1 VRFDQ
6 YRVDL
11 LASRADICLVFAG
24 CSCGSYYS
32 RMEKGGQSELLAG
45 FIATLAADDGTQ
57 PVNRPADVAA
67 ASAGLSAGA
76 VGWAVG
82 VSSRCAD
89 AVRTAMGVQ
98 SAWLPEDETRRAIE
112 MSVLAML
119 RHVAHG
125 APAFPLDP
133 DQVSVV
139 RNMARRGRPYDGYIE
154 GLRLVQAVALEAL
167 LDRAA
172 AYGPAQNRSRL
183 AVALAAAVTRFFDQG
198 VSAIVSEFLAERQR
212 ALAAAAAERGRVAS
226 ALIAGQRVPEEVA
239 ERTLGISLGHHHLS
253 VIFWSADPGARAEL
267 EATAARAAGALH
279 ATGTLILPDPS
290 DDAALLCWI
299 SRLAPLPGDWQDVL
313 DRVSGSGVRAAAG
326 SARPG
331 AAGFRRSHLEAR
343 DARRAARQGLPG
355 RVIAY
360 RDIDAV
366 ALLNADAERAQWFVT
381 DQLGGLAADS
391 DVITDLRAT
400 ALCYLERGHSLVQT
414 AAALNVHRNTILYRL
429 ASIERLLGR
438 PLAER
443 PFPTLAALT
452 LIQRFGPE
460 LVSRDFAPR
469 IPAGQPLE
477 DGTPR

>member
-1 VRFDQ
+1 MD
-6 YRVDL
+6 
-11 LASRADICLVFAG
+11 
-24 CSCGSYYS
+24 
-32 RMEKGGQSELLAG
+32 KGGQSELLAG
-45 FIATLAADDGTQ
+45 FIATLTADGGPQ
-57 PVNRPADVAA
+57 PVNGPADVAA
-67 ASAGLSAGA
+67 ASAGLSASA

-89 AVRTAMGVQ
+89 AVRTAMGAQ
-98 SAWLPEDETRRAIE
+98 GAWLPEDETRRAIE

-125 APAFPLDP
+125 VPAFPLDP

-167 LDRAA
+167 VDRAA

-183 AVALAAAVTRFFDQG
+183 TVALAAAVTRFFDQG
-198 VSAIVSEFLAERQR
+198 VSAIISEFLAERQR

-226 ALIAGQRVPEEVA
+226 ALIAGKHVPEEVA

-253 VIFWSADPGARAEL
+253 VIFWSADPGAHAEL
-267 EATAARAAGALH
+267 EATAARAAGALR
-279 ATGTLILPDPS
+279 ATGTLILPEAS
-290 DDAALLCWI
+290 DDAAALLCWI
-299 SRLAPLPGDWQDVL
+299 SRLAPLPADWQDVL

-326 SARPG
+326 SARAG

-469 IPAGQPLE
+469 IPAGQPSE
-477 DGTPR
+477 DDGTYR

>member
-1 VRFDQ
+1 
-6 YRVDL
+6 
-11 LASRADICLVFAG
+11 
-24 CSCGSYYS
+24 
-32 RMEKGGQSELLAG
+32 MEKGGQTELLAE
-45 FIATLAADDGTQ
+45 FIATLAADDGVQ

-67 ASAGLSAGA
+67 ATAGLPAAA
-76 VGWAVG
+76 VGWAVA

-89 AVRTAMGVQ
+89 AVRTAMG
-98 SAWLPEDETRRAIE
+98 AEGARLPEDETRRGIE

-119 RHVAHG
+119 RHVALG
-125 APAFPLDP
+125 APEFPLDP

-139 RNMARRGRPYDGYIE
+139 RNMARRGRPYEGYID

-172 AYGPAQNRSRL
+172 AYGPAPDRSRL

-212 ALAAAAAERGRVAS
+212 AIAAAAAERGRVAA
-226 ALIAGQRVPEEVA
+226 ALIAGEHVPEEVA
-239 ERTLGISLGHHHLS
+239 ARTLGISLAHHHLA

-267 EATAARAAGALH
+267 ETTAARVAGALR
-279 ATGTLILPDPS
+279 ATAPLVIPDAS

-299 SRLAPLPGDWQDVL
+299 SRPVPFPADWPDVL
-313 DRVSGSGVRAAAG
+313 SRVSAGGVRAAAG
-326 SARPG
+326 SARQG

-343 DARRAARQGLPG
+343 DARRAARQGLPN

-366 ALLNADAERAQWFVT
+366 ALLSADPERAQWFVA
-381 DQLGGLAADS
+381 DQLGGLAAAGS
-391 DVITDLRAT
+391 DVIADLRAT
-400 ALCYLERGHSLVQT
+400 ALCYLECGHSLVQT
-414 AAALNVHRNTILYRL
+414 AAALNVHRNTVLYRL
-429 ASIERLLGR
+429 ASVERLLGR

-443 PFPTLAALT
+443 PLPTHAALT
-452 LIQRFGPE
+452 LVQRFGPE

-469 IPAGQPLE
+469 VPAGQLPE
-477 DGTPR
+477 DGTYL